1 MALKNKIIID
11 TDPGVDDA
19 VALFMA
25 MADADTDILGITAVN
40 GNVPVE
46 QGEYNARRI
55 CNFAW
60 HSGIKVFKGCD
71 RPLKRSVVN
80 AEWVHGKDGLAGLDF
95 GEPTYKGESTPAV
108 DFIIDTIMKSTEREV
123 SIIAIGPLTNIATA
137 FLKEPKIISRIRE
150 LVVMAGAFCEDGPR
164 GNSTPYAEFNVY
176 ADPHAAEIVFDL
188 GQRITVI
195 PMEVGQQAYADEAYL
210 EHLRD
215 LNSRCA
221 AKSADLL
228 EETAKVLAP
237 HRQKMSEDGLAPEN
251 GTSLY
256 DPCAIACF
264 LRPALFSGRYG
275 TVQVNTDAKS
285 EQFGMTTFEQGSK
298 RNCLVTY
305 KVDKNPFLQ
314 MVADHLAKLS

>member
-237 HRQKMSEDGLAPEN
+237 HRQKMSEEGLAPEN

-264 LRPALFSGRYG
+264 LRPALFSG
-275 TVQVNTDAKS
+275 AKPS
-285 EQFGMTTFEQGSK
+285 SDIF
-298 RNCLVTY
+298 
-305 KVDKNPFLQ
+305 
-314 MVADHLAKLS
+314 